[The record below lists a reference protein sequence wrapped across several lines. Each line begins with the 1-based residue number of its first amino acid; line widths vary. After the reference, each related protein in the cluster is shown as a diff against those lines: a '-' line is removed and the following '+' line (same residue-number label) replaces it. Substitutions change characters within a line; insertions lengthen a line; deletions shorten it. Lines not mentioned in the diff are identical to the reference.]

1 MQIDVRTNVDK
12 VLSSLVTLKSDIKT
26 KASVRALNSA
36 AAKVKTEVGR
46 EIRKVY
52 NIKLGAINNATKVTK
67 AHANQV
73 TLRATVKISGATI
86 SLIEFAARAV
96 NPWNVPGRKKKR
108 KPGGGVSVQVK
119 VAGGRRV
126 VKHAFIATTKSGYRG
141 VFMRES
147 IPGAPKA
154 RGGDQIYK
162 DRIVNLR
169 SISLPTAVK
178 NKAILDAVTQVG
190 AAQFEKEFARQ
201 LNLLGGQVNGRS
213 R

>member
-1 MQIDVRTNVDK
+1 MQIDVRSNVDK
-12 VLSSLVTLKSDIKT
+12 VLSGLVTLKSDIKT

-52 NIKLGAINNATKVTK
+52 NIKLGAISSATKVTK

-73 TLRATVKISGATI
+73 TPRATVKISGATI

-96 NPWNVPGRKKKR
+96 NPWNIPGRKKR

-119 VAGGRRV
+119 VGGGRRV

-178 NKAILDAVTQVG
+178 NKAILDAVKQVG

-201 LNLLGGQVNGRS
+201 LNLLGS
-213 R
+213 K

>member
-1 MQIDVRTNVDK
+1 MQIDVRSNIDK
-12 VLSSLVTLKSDIKT
+12 VLSGLVTLKSDIKT

-52 NIKLGAINNATKVTK
+52 NIKLGTISNATTITK
-67 AHANQV
+67 AYANQV
-73 TLRATVKISGATI
+73 TPRATVKISGATI

-96 NPWNVPGRKKKR
+96 NPWNVPGRKKR

-126 VKHAFIATTKSGYRG
+126 MKHAFIATTKSGYRG
-141 VFMRES
+141 VFIRES

-154 RGGDQIYK
+154 RGGDQIYR

-178 NKAILDAVTQVG
+178 NKAILDAVKQVG

-201 LNLLGGQVNGRS
+201 LNLLGS
-213 R
+213 K